1 MPCLEALHY
10 HFNYYALLLLD
21 MQPFCSDGI
30 ARKSMMLAF
39 LQMLE
44 VAQTHDIMI
53 IESTNVLLQINFYRK
68 PTELENGL

>member
-1 MPCLEALHY
+1 
-10 HFNYYALLLLD
+10 
-21 MQPFCSDGI
+21 
-30 ARKSMMLAF
+30 MMLAF